1 MIFEIVSSS
10 VIGGIYL
17 TAKLKQ
23 KSGGK
28 MNDYEKIMAIANE
41 CGLKT
46 KEDSIHLYRKT
57 PEERFTEYA
66 FRIPHGLSYERFA
79 DKLNEFQDGL
89 NIKKKERLF
98 YWKGVKELKAYFK
111 DNQFNRES
119 FIEDLEKMFF
129 IKNDLNK
136 RVTISFDGMLKFKVF
151 DKPVPSQVPF
161 EDKYLEGCDGWKVP
175 LGDNG
180 EKMLLWRI
188 GREHMAIA
196 GGTRQGKS
204 QFIKMTVSSLLKQY
218 PDNVEFTFI
227 DLKGGVAMN
236 RFRELK
242 QTIAYAEDVHETA
255 RALDIVYNR
264 MKGLETECKAAGV
277 ETADELGHTTKHF
290 IVIDEAAELSSIV
303 KSNMKAEIPVRRHIE
318 QRLSEIAR
326 LGAGFNFILLYATQ
340 YPTVDVMNKDIKSN
354 INQVV
359 CFKLRSGRQSQTVL
373 DKWGAEKLE
382 NPGRALVI
390 DGVIN
395 HKIQVPLM
403 ENEQINDIIGPY
415 INIKPRK
422 DDNTYEEA
430 CESAAESG
438 ENSLIIEDTWN
449 SVN

>member
-17 TAKLKQ
+17 TAKIKQ

-28 MNDYEKIMAIANE
+28 MNDYEKIMAIAHE

-46 KEDSIHLYRKT
+46 KDDSIHLYRKT

-89 NIKKKERLF
+89 NIKKKEKLF
-98 YWKGVKELKAYFK
+98 YWKGVKELKTYFK
-111 DNQFNRES
+111 DNHFNRET

-136 RVTISFDGMLKFKVF
+136 RVTIHFDGMLKFKVF
-151 DKPVPSQVPF
+151 DKPVPSSVPF
-161 EDKYLEGCDGWKVP
+161 EEAYLKGCEGFKVP

-180 EKMLLWRI
+180 EQMLIWRI

-196 GGTRQGKS
+196 GGTRQGKT
-204 QFIKMTVSSLLKQY
+204 QFIKMTVSALLKQY
-218 PDNVEFTFI
+218 PDQVEFSFI
-227 DLKGGVAMN
+227 DLKGGVSMN
-236 RFRELK
+236 RFRNLD
-242 QTIAYAEDVHETA
+242 QTITYAEDVSSAA
-255 RALDIVYNR
+255 RALDTVYNR
-264 MKGLETECKAAGV
+264 MKNLEAECKAAGV
-277 ETADELGHTTKHF
+277 ETADELGYNKKHF

-303 KSNMKAEIPVRRHIE
+303 KSNMKAEIPIRRHIE

-326 LGAGFNFILLYATQ
+326 LGAGFNFILIYATQ

-395 HKIQVPLM
+395 HKVQVPLM
-403 ENEQINDIIGPY
+403 ENEQINNIIGTY

-430 CESAAESG
+430 CKSAAESG
-438 ENSLIIEDTWN
+438 EDSLIIEDTWN
-449 SVN
+449 S